1 MEYNWLISATSTVNI
16 MDSDEVETV
25 QSSQGS
31 CTLISFVNICPD
43 DVTESENSD
52 VEALVEQD
60 VRSKRAIA
68 RAQRISVRI
77 DKPVLLAPPFKC
89 CSVGTCL
96 HDIPI
101 RRLMKYR
108 QDFLD
113 LDNCERRRHVLT
125 LLEGTNFSVYS

>member
-1 MEYNWLISATSTVNI
+1 MEYNWLISTVNI

-101 RRLMKYR
+101 RRLMKI
-108 QDFLD
+108 
-113 LDNCERRRHVLT
+113 
-125 LLEGTNFSVYS
+125 